1 MTASEFILPETVKGI
16 IDRLSSHNIAAYPVG
31 GCVRD
36 FLMGRKPGDIDIAA
50 ECTPEELKEALSVYR
65 CSFEGFG
72 YGSVCV
78 HCGGEKNKNGES
90 GESVEKS
97 GSGESGEKNENCGSG
112 ESGEKNENGGSGGSG
127 EKNENGGSSERI
139 ENNKN
144 GGSGGSG
151 ENNKNGGSGENNK
164 SGESVEKSGSGGSG
178 ANGESSENSENLSE
192 KIEITCCRREDGY
205 SDGRR
210 PDKVDYTKSIFDDL
224 ARRDFTV
231 NAMAYVPRTG
241 EIIDP
246 FGGAEDI
253 RRGVI
258 RCVGDP
264 KRRFGEDA
272 LRILRAVRF
281 ACVLGFSVEE
291 START
296 VHEMKDSLKRLSGA
310 RAFEELKKLLS
321 GENVLGVL
329 LEYSDVIC
337 TLMPELAA
345 SVGFDQHNPHH
356 IYTVY
361 EHTARAVSACP
372 ARGVLRLA
380 MLLHDMAKP
389 YVCTVD
395 SRGIYHFRGHPEEGA
410 KMAEALLR
418 RLGADRECI
427 KEVSLLIRYHDV
439 RPSATRA
446 DIRKYLCATGY
457 PAALELLH
465 IRRADL
471 SAQAPEYRA
480 DGARYIDECER
491 LILEAQ
497 AEGAPVCV
505 ADLAANGADAARAG
519 IPEGPAVGEALE
531 RLLLLVSEEKL
542 QNEHGALTAELRR
555 MAADK
560 ENL

>member
-1 MTASEFILPETVKGI
+1 MTASKFILPGTVKGI

-36 FLMGRKPGDIDIAA
+36 FLMGRVPGDIDIAA

-78 HCGGEKNKNGES
+78 HCGGEKNENGES
-90 GESVEKS
+90 GESGEENKS
-97 GSGESGEKNENCGSG
+97 GGSGEKNENCGSG
-112 ESGEKNENGGSGGSG
+112 ESGENNKNGGSGGSGEKIENGGSGGNGEKNKNGGNGESGEKNKNGGSGGSG
-127 EKNENGGSSERI
+127 EKNEN
-139 ENNKN
+139 
-144 GGSGGSG
+144 
-151 ENNKNGGSGENNK
+151 
-164 SGESVEKSGSGGSG
+164 GGSG

-281 ACVLGFSVEE
+281 ASVLGFSVEDN
-291 START
+291 TARA
-296 VHEMKDSLKRLSGA
+296 VHEMKDSLKKLSGA

-329 LEYSDVIC
+329 MEYSDVIC

-439 RPSATRA
+439 RPAATRA

-471 SAQAPEYRA
+471 SAQAPEFRA
-480 DGARYIDECER
+480 EGARYIDECER
-491 LILEAQ
+491 LILEAR

-542 QNEHGALTAELRR
+542 QNEHGALTAELCR
-555 MAADK
+555 MAADMG
-560 ENL
+560 NL

>member
-1 MTASEFILPETVKGI
+1 MTASKFILPGTVKGI

-36 FLMGRKPGDIDIAA
+36 FLMGRVPGDIDIAA

-78 HCGGEKNKNGES
+78 HCGGEKNENGES

-97 GSGESGEKNENCGSG
+97 E
-112 ESGEKNENGGSGGSG
+112 
-127 EKNENGGSSERI
+127 
-139 ENNKN
+139 
-144 GGSGGSG
+144 SGGSG
-151 ENNKNGGSGENNK
+151 ENNKT
-164 SGESVEKSGSGGSG
+164 GGSG
-178 ANGESSENSENLSE
+178 AKGESSENSENLSKNLSE

-281 ACVLGFSVEE
+281 ASVLGFSVEDN
-291 START
+291 TARA
-296 VHEMKDSLKRLSGA
+296 VHEMKDSLKKLSGA

-329 LEYSDVIC
+329 MEYSDVIC

-439 RPSATRA
+439 RPAATRA

-471 SAQAPEYRA
+471 SAQAPEFRA
-480 DGARYIDECER
+480 EGARYIDECER
-491 LILEAQ
+491 LILEAR

-555 MAADK
+555 MAADMG
-560 ENL
+560 NL

>member
-1 MTASEFILPETVKGI
+1 MTASKFILPVTVKGI

-36 FLMGRKPGDIDIAA
+36 FLMGRVPGDIDIAA

-78 HCGGEKNKNGES
+78 HCGGEKNENCGS

-97 GSGESGEKNENCGSG
+97 GSGGSGEKI
-112 ESGEKNENGGSGGSG
+112 ENGGSGGSG
-127 EKNENGGSSERI
+127 EKNE
-139 ENNKN
+139 
-144 GGSGGSG
+144 SGGSG
-151 ENNKNGGSGENNK
+151 ESVEKNESGG
-164 SGESVEKSGSGGSG
+164 SGESVEKSENCGCGESGEKSESGGSGEKNENGGSG

-281 ACVLGFSVEE
+281 ASVLGFSVEDN
-291 START
+291 TARA
-296 VHEMKDSLKRLSGA
+296 VHEMKDSLKKLSGA

-329 LEYSDVIC
+329 MEYSDVIC

-439 RPSATRA
+439 RPAATRA

-471 SAQAPEYRA
+471 SAQAPEFRA
-480 DGARYIDECER
+480 EGARYIDECER
-491 LILEAQ
+491 LILEAR

>member
-72 YGSVCV
+72 YGSVSV
-78 HCGGEKNKNGES
+78 HCGGEKGEKSEDGDKGES
-90 GESVEKS
+90 CEKGENSEDGEKGVSCEKS
-97 GSGESGEKNENCGSG
+97 EK
-112 ESGEKNENGGSGGSG
+112 
-127 EKNENGGSSERI
+127 
-139 ENNKN
+139 
-144 GGSGGSG
+144 
-151 ENNKNGGSGENNK
+151 
-164 SGESVEKSGSGGSG
+164 G
-178 ANGESSENSENLSE
+178 ANGEKGTNGENSENISE

-231 NAMAYVPRTG
+231 NAMAYVPHTG

-281 ACVLGFSVEE
+281 ASVLGFSVEE
-291 START
+291 STARA

-337 TLMPELAA
+337 TLIPELAA

-372 ARGVLRLA
+372 SRGVLRLA

-471 SAQAPEYRA
+471 SAQAPEYRV

-497 AEGAPVCV
+497 AEGAPVCA

-560 ENL
+560 GNL

>member
-1 MTASEFILPETVKGI
+1 MTASKFILPGTVKGI

-36 FLMGRKPGDIDIAA
+36 FLMGRVPGDIDIAA

-78 HCGGEKNKNGES
+78 HCGGEKN
-90 GESVEKS
+90 
-97 GSGESGEKNENCGSG
+97 ENC
-112 ESGEKNENGGSGGSG
+112 GSGGSG
-127 EKNENGGSSERI
+127 EK
-139 ENNKN
+139 NKN

-151 ENNKNGGSGENNK
+151 EKSGSGESGESVEKSESGGSGENNK
-164 SGESVEKSGSGGSG
+164 NGGSG

-281 ACVLGFSVEE
+281 ASVLGFSVEDN
-291 START
+291 TARA
-296 VHEMKDSLKRLSGA
+296 VHEMKDSLKKLSGA

-329 LEYSDVIC
+329 MEYSDVIC

-439 RPSATRA
+439 RPAATRA

-471 SAQAPEYRA
+471 SAQAPEFRA
-480 DGARYIDECER
+480 EGARYIDECER
-491 LILEAQ
+491 LILEAR

-542 QNEHGALTAELRR
+542 QNEHGALTAELCR
-555 MAADK
+555 MAADMG
-560 ENL
+560 NL

>member
-72 YGSVCV
+72 YGSVSV
-78 HCGGEKNKNGES
+78 HCGGENGEKS
-90 GESVEKS
+90 ENGDKGENCEKGEKSENGDKGENCEKGEKSEDGENCEKGETGKKGANVEK
-97 GSGESGEKNENCGSG
+97 GT
-112 ESGEKNENGGSGGSG
+112 NG
-127 EKNENGGSSERI
+127 
-139 ENNKN
+139 
-144 GGSGGSG
+144 
-151 ENNKNGGSGENNK
+151 
-164 SGESVEKSGSGGSG
+164 
-178 ANGESSENSENLSE
+178 ENSENISE

-231 NAMAYVPRTG
+231 NAMAYVPHTG

-321 GENVLGVL
+321 GDGVLGVL

-337 TLMPELAA
+337 TLIPELAA

-439 RPSATRA
+439 RPAATRA

-471 SAQAPEYRA
+471 SAQAPEFRA
-480 DGARYIDECER
+480 EGARYIDECER
-491 LILEAQ
+491 LILEAR

-555 MAADK
+555 MAADMG
-560 ENL
+560 NL

>member
-72 YGSVCV
+72 YGSVSV
-78 HCGGEKNKNGES
+78 HCGGEKGDNSEDGES
-90 GESVEKS
+90 CEKGEKS
-97 GSGESGEKNENCGSG
+97 KDGEN
-112 ESGEKNENGGSGGSG
+112 
-127 EKNENGGSSERI
+127 SERS
-139 ENNKN
+139 EN
-144 GGSGGSG
+144 S
-151 ENNKNGGSGENNK
+151 
-164 SGESVEKSGSGGSG
+164 EKG
-178 ANGESSENSENLSE
+178 ANGENGENSENIGE

-231 NAMAYVPRTG
+231 NAMAYVPHTG

-246 FGGAEDI
+246 FGGVEDI
-253 RRGVI
+253 RRGVM

-291 START
+291 NTARA

-337 TLMPELAA
+337 TLIPELAA

-427 KEVSLLIRYHDV
+427 KVSLLIRYHDV
-439 RPSATRA
+439 RPAATRA

>member
-1 MTASEFILPETVKGI
+1 MTASKFILPVTVKGI

-36 FLMGRKPGDIDIAA
+36 FLMGRVPGDIDIAA

-78 HCGGEKNKNGES
+78 HCGGEKNENCGS

-97 GSGESGEKNENCGSG
+97 GSGGSGEKI
-112 ESGEKNENGGSGGSG
+112 ENGGSGGSG
-127 EKNENGGSSERI
+127 EKNESGGSGVRVETN
-139 ENNKN
+139 E
-144 GGSGGSG
+144 SGGSG
-151 ENNKNGGSGENNK
+151 ESVENSENCGCGESGEKSESGGSGEKNEN
-164 SGESVEKSGSGGSG
+164 GGSG

-224 ARRDFTV
+224 ARRYFTV

-281 ACVLGFSVEE
+281 ASVLGFSVEDN
-291 START
+291 TARA
-296 VHEMKDSLKRLSGA
+296 VHEMKDSLKKLSGA
-310 RAFEELKKLLS
+310 RTFEELKKLLS

-329 LEYSDVIC
+329 MEYSDVIC

-471 SAQAPEYRA
+471 SAQAPEFRA
-480 DGARYIDECER
+480 EGARYIDECER
-491 LILEAQ
+491 LILEAR

>member
-1 MTASEFILPETVKGI
+1 M
-16 IDRLSSHNIAAYPVG
+16 
-31 GCVRD
+31 RD
-36 FLMGRKPGDIDIAA
+36 FLMGRVPGDIDIAA

-78 HCGGEKNKNGES
+78 HCGGEKN
-90 GESVEKS
+90 
-97 GSGESGEKNENCGSG
+97 ENC
-112 ESGEKNENGGSGGSG
+112 
-127 EKNENGGSSERI
+127 
-139 ENNKN
+139 
-144 GGSGGSG
+144 GSG
-151 ENNKNGGSGENNK
+151 ENNKNGGSGE
-164 SGESVEKSGSGGSG
+164 SVEKSGSGGSGEKNENGESGGSGEKNESGGSGENGENNKNGGSGESGEENENGGSVEITENNKNGGSG

-246 FGGAEDI
+246 FGGAADI

-281 ACVLGFSVEE
+281 ASVLGFSVEDN
-291 START
+291 TARA
-296 VHEMKDSLKRLSGA
+296 VHEMKDSLKKLSGA

-337 TLMPELAA
+337 TLIPELAA

-439 RPSATRA
+439 RPAATRA

-471 SAQAPEYRA
+471 SAQAPEFRA
-480 DGARYIDECER
+480 EGARYIDECER
-491 LILEAQ
+491 LILEAR

-542 QNEHGALTAELRR
+542 QNEHGALTAELCR
-555 MAADK
+555 MAADMG
-560 ENL
+560 NL

>member
-1 MTASEFILPETVKGI
+1 MTASKFILPGTVKGI

-36 FLMGRKPGDIDIAA
+36 FLMGRVPGDIDIAA

-78 HCGGEKNKNGES
+78 HCGGEKNKNCGSGESGEENKSGGSSERIENNKNGGS

-97 GSGESGEKNENCGSG
+97 

-127 EKNENGGSSERI
+127 EKN
-139 ENNKN
+139 KN

-151 ENNKNGGSGENNK
+151 EKIENNKNGGSC
-164 SGESVEKSGSGGSG
+164 

-281 ACVLGFSVEE
+281 ASVLGFSVEDN
-291 START
+291 TARA
-296 VHEMKDSLKRLSGA
+296 VHEMKDSLKKLSGA

-329 LEYSDVIC
+329 MEYSDVIC

-356 IYTVY
+356 VYTVY

-439 RPSATRA
+439 RPAATRA

-471 SAQAPEYRA
+471 SAQAPEFRA
-480 DGARYIDECER
+480 EGARYIDECER
-491 LILEAQ
+491 LILEAR

-542 QNEHGALTAELRR
+542 QNEHGALTAELCR
-555 MAADK
+555 MAADMG
-560 ENL
+560 NL